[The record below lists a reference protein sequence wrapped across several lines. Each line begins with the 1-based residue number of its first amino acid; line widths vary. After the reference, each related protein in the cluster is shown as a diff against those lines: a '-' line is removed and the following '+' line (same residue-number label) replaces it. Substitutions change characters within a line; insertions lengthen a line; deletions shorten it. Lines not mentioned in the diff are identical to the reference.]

1 MSYIKFL
8 EIIMI
13 IGNGNIAKVLN
24 DKEDLIFFAS
34 GVSNSTCVE
43 EGLFG
48 REFSLIKEVPLDKHI
63 VYFSNLGIYY
73 KNDPY
78 TMHKINIENYIRNN
92 FQYYTIVRI
101 EVCEW
106 VKNETTILNV
116 FKKKI
121 KNNEEIIIQDTTR
134 YVLSLDEFLYWISLI
149 KPYTKNEMN
158 ILGRKMKIIEIV
170 DEIKKGNL

>member
-1 MSYIKFL
+1 
-8 EIIMI
+8 
-13 IGNGNIAKVLN
+13 
-24 DKEDLIFFAS
+24 
-34 GVSNSTCVE
+34 
-43 EGLFG
+43 
-48 REFSLIKEVPLDKHI
+48 
-63 VYFSNLGIYY
+63 
-73 KNDPY
+73 
-78 TMHKINIENYIRNN
+78 MHKINIENYIRNN